1 LFATLSNFQ
10 NSLPLMAVPLTPAVR
25 LSVVMITMNEEQ
37 AVERVIGEIR
47 AAAPE
52 AEILLVDS
60 SKDRTAE
67 KAQALG
73 ARVIKQFPPQGYG
86 PAMDLALRGAAGEV
100 IVTLDCDGSYPAEMI
115 PVLAR
120 YITEEGY
127 DLVDGARLK
136 GKPAAMPWINYLANR
151 GFGIAGSVLFMLWLP
166 DLHSGMRAYRRS
178 LIQELKYNPKGAA
191 LPVELLTRPIK
202 NGKKVKIVPID
213 YHGRIGRSTLRP
225 LQSAW
230 WTLRRL
236 LGVRFS

>member
-1 LFATLSNFQ
+1 MQPDPSELPMALS
-10 NSLPLMAVPLTPAVR
+10 AAHVR

-37 AVERVIGEIR
+37 AVTRVVREIQQV
-47 AAAPE
+47 APE

-60 SKDRTAE
+60 SKDHTAE
-67 KAQALG
+67 VAQALG
-73 ARVIKQFPPQGYG
+73 ARVIKQFPPRGYG
-86 PAMDLALRGAAGEV
+86 PAMDLALRSARGEV
-100 IVTLDCDGSYPAEMI
+100 IVTLDCDGSYPTSMI

-120 YITEEGY
+120 LVLEDGY

-136 GKPAAMPWINYLANR
+136 TKPAAMPWVNYLANA
-151 GFGIAGSVLFMLWLP
+151 GFALLASLMFLRWLP

-178 LIQELKYNPKGAA
+178 LIEGLAYDNQGAA

-202 NGKKVKIVPID
+202 NGNKVKIIHID
-213 YHGRIGRSTLRP
+213 YQERIGASTMRP

-236 LGVRFS
+236 LTVRFS